1 MKPRFTDVE
10 GAKSF
15 LCCGTTSLFALMNAH
30 EIKRVKFGAKT
41 LIVVESLEKYADK
54 LSAKAA

>member
-15 LCCGTTSLFALMNAH
+15 LCCGTTRLFELMHAR
-30 EIKRVKFGAKT
+30 EIQRVKFGAKT
-41 LIVVESLEKYADK
+41 LIVVESLERYAEK
-54 LSAKAA
+54 LMAKAA

>member
-15 LCCGTTSLFALMNAH
+15 LCCGTTSLFALMGAH
-30 EIKRVKFGAKT
+30 EIQRVKFGAKT
-41 LIVVESLEKYADK
+41 LITVESLELYAEK
-54 LSAKAA
+54 LAKAA

>member
-15 LCCGTTSLFALMNAH
+15 LCCGTTHLFALMRSQA
-30 EIKRVKFGAKT
+30 IRRVKHGTKT
-41 LIVVESLEKYADK
+41 LIVVESLERYAEK
-54 LSAKAA
+54 LMAEAA